1 MSTATNRVS
10 GLPVSNVTRD
20 RESLIKHYFFS
31 NFSYSEIIYFLS
43 LHGITISKRHLHRM
57 LRYYNLSRRT
67 NKSPINRVIESIYN
81 ELSSGPNSNFR
92 YRYMHQKLRSKG
104 LVVSRETVRV
114 IIKSLDPAGVE
125 RRSGRKLQ
133 RRVYRCP
140 GPNFTWHIDG
150 YDKLKPFG
158 FCIHGCV
165 DGFSRKIIW
174 LFVGST
180 NNDPLIITSYY
191 LKLVKEN
198 RVVPR
203 LVRADRGSE
212 NSVLGGIQRSFR
224 RNHEDSL
231 AGNISLIFNH
241 L

>member
-1 MSTATNRVS
+1 M
-10 GLPVSNVTRD
+10 
-20 RESLIKHYFFS
+20 
-31 NFSYSEIIYFLS
+31 S

-57 LRYYNLSRRT
+57 LRYCNLSRRT

-81 ELSSGPNSNFR
+81 EFSLGPNSSFG

-133 RRVYRCP
+133 GRVHRCP

-150 YDKLKPFG
+150 YDKLKPFD

-174 LFVGST
+174 LFVA
-180 NNDPLIITSYY
+180 SYY
-191 LKLVKEN
+191 LKLLKEN
-198 RVVPR
+198 RVLPR
-203 LVRADRGSE
+203 LVRADRRSE
-212 NSVLGGIQRSFR
+212 NSALGGIQRFFR
-224 RNHEDSL
+224 RNHDDSL
-231 AGNISLIFNH
+231 AGNISSIFNH

>member
-10 GLPVSNVTRD
+10 GLPVSNVTKD
-20 RESLIKHYFFS
+20 RESLI
-31 NFSYSEIIYFLS
+31 SYSEIIYFLS

-67 NKSPINRVIESIYN
+67 NKSPINRVIESIYS
-81 ELSSGPNSNFR
+81 ELSSEPNSSFG

-104 LVVSRETVRV
+104 LVVSRETVKV
-114 IIKSLDPAGVE
+114 IIKSLDPGGVE
-125 RRSGRKLQ
+125 KRSGRKLQ

-140 GPNFTWHIDG
+140 GPNLTCHING
-150 YDKLKPFG
+150 YDKLRPFG

-165 DGFSRKIIW
+165 DGFSQKIIW
-174 LFVGST
+174 LFVAST
-180 NNDPLIITSYY
+180 NNDPLIIASCY

-212 NSVLGGIQRSFR
+212 NSILGGIQRSFR

>member
-67 NKSPINRVIESIYN
+67 NKSPINRVIESIYS
-81 ELSSGPNSNFR
+81 ELSSGPNSSFG

-133 RRVYRCP
+133 GRVHRCP

-150 YDKLKPFG
+150 YDKLKPFD

-165 DGFSRKIIW
+165 DGFSRKII
-174 LFVGST
+174 
-180 NNDPLIITSYY
+180 
-191 LKLVKEN
+191 
-198 RVVPR
+198 
-203 LVRADRGSE
+203 
-212 NSVLGGIQRSFR
+212 
-224 RNHEDSL
+224 
-231 AGNISLIFNH
+231 
-241 L
+241 

>member
-1 MSTATNRVS
+1 M
-10 GLPVSNVTRD
+10 
-20 RESLIKHYFFS
+20 Y
-31 NFSYSEIIYFLS
+31 
-43 LHGITISKRHLHRM
+43 
-57 LRYYNLSRRT
+57 
-67 NKSPINRVIESIYN
+67 RVIESIYN
-81 ELSSGPNSNFR
+81 ELSSGPNSSFS

-104 LVVSRETVRV
+104 LAVSRETVRV

-140 GPNFTWHIDG
+140 CPNFTWHIDG

-180 NNDPLIITSYY
+180 NNDSLIVASYY
-191 LKLVKEN
+191 LKVVKEN
-198 RVVPR
+198 KG
-203 LVRADRGSE
+203 LSGQIMEVRIVYLEGFND
-212 NSVLGGIQRSFR
+212 SFGETMTI
-224 RNHEDSL
+224 H
-231 AGNISLIFNH
+231 
-241 L
+241 